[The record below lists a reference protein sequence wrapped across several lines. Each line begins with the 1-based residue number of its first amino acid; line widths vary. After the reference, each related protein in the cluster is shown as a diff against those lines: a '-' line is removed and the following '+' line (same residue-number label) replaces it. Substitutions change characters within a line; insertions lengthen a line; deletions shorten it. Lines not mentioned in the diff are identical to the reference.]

1 MKIRYSLFFLIVF
14 VLGPKTWAQTTS
26 STPTIEDS
34 VYQVGTLAELLWI
47 SENSSSWTSSFVLT
61 QNIDASPTQY
71 WDDVDAAPADGNRY
85 NDSND
90 GTSTGN
96 NEGWLPIGNLTT
108 HFTGHFDGRNYKIT
122 DLRVRRDDSTSP
134 VVDAIGL
141 FGVLGDG
148 AIVENINMA
157 SVDFAYTGL
166 DDDTPMGALV
176 GISTD
181 TTVYIRNSSVNSST
195 ITGSYCSK
203 IGGIIGFANHTVGK
217 ISGCNV
223 SINASGTSYVG
234 GIVGQM
240 SKEVDGINSCLVRG
254 TVEATKGAVGES

>member
-1 MKIRYSLFFLIVF
+1 MVMKIRYSLFFLIVF
-14 VLGPKTWAQTTS
+14 IGPKTWAQTTS

-148 AIVENINMA
+148 AIV
-157 SVDFAYTGL
+157 
-166 DDDTPMGALV
+166 
-176 GISTD
+176 
-181 TTVYIRNSSVNSST
+181 
-195 ITGSYCSK
+195 K
-203 IGGIIGFANHTVGK
+203 ILIAG
-217 ISGCNV
+217 
-223 SINASGTSYVG
+223 
-234 GIVGQM
+234 
-240 SKEVDGINSCLVRG
+240 
-254 TVEATKGAVGES
+254 